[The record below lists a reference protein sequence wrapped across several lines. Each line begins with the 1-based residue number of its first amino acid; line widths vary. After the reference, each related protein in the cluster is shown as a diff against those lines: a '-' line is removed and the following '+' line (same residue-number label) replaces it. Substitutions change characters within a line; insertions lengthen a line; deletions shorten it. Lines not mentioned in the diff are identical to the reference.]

1 MKKTIYAIAALAFAF
16 IGCTKEYNETFAP
29 GDKLVIRA
37 EVNDALTKVAAD
49 NSGKFSWQAGDAIT
63 VLNTGGKAFNLTTA
77 TEGAAAA
84 FTTDS
89 FEGTLSE
96 IAYYPA
102 STSHKTDK
110 FFLEPTFTWKD
121 GETFMPMIGTV
132 TTSTKK
138 VSFKTAG
145 AVIKLVCYNVPADAR
160 KLVVSS
166 DSKKLS
172 GLFTPDGSPAAIVTA
187 GKGDSDNTITITF
200 GSSHPSTMIIYVP
213 VPTGNLGKL
222 TFVMKDGSDAEV
234 SLAQTT
240 KDNIHMTR
248 QHIVAAPVLN
258 CSLGTAFLTNSE
270 IKSDESAV
278 STSAYGDGTI
288 KSASGDWLYKQGR
301 LITEKFQMKKIADG
315 GYLVFPSF
323 GSNIASITFHSV
335 TNGGGTAYSGN
346 ILFYDKIEDDTAF
359 YTFNEST
366 TAGDDVTINLPSG
379 HKTAVLKTQ
388 NVIRFDSI
396 TVLFEGATYTAPSI
410 VPSKTSVT
418 FENSGGNEDI
428 NFEYSNPFDENAVA
442 ASVEEGATW
451 LTASVVGTTLKL
463 TASAN
468 TGSPRSATVTL
479 RATGVSKQI
488 TVNQDG
494 SIVINTYVFTN
505 KSWAATLNG
514 GDDANWT
521 SGKDGNGYT
530 AGQGVQVTTGVTGA
544 NATSPVSFT
553 NVSEIVVTYN
563 TNKSTGEGTI
573 KVKVGT
579 NAEKSSAVAYGG
591 SGDGRSADYTTTFT
605 FSPNQSGKVLLTT
618 DVTTNSLWIKSIKI
632 TAASAE

>member
-1 MKKTIYAIAALAFAF
+1 MKKTIYAIAAIALVLT
-16 IGCTKEYNETFAP
+16 GCAKEYNETFST
-29 GDKLVIRA
+29 GDVFSIRA
-37 EVNDALTKVAAD
+37 KVNETATKVSAD
-49 NSGKFSWQAGDAIT
+49 NAGKFAWQAGDVIS
-63 VLNTGGKAFNLTTA
+63 VLNTAGTSFNLSTISGGTDAEFTTTA
-77 TEGAAAA
+77 
-84 FTTDS
+84 
-89 FEGTLSE
+89 FEGTPNTR
-96 IAYYPA
+96 AYYPA
-102 STSHKTDK
+102 STNHTNTA
-110 FFLEPTFTWKD
+110 FYIEPEIAWKAD
-121 GETFMPMIGTV
+121 EANMPMIGTV
-132 TTSTKK
+132 DTGADPKT
-138 VSFKTAG
+138 VSFVTCG
-145 AVIKLVCYNVPADAR
+145 AAIKLVCFNVPAEAR

-166 DSKKLS
+166 DSKNLS
-172 GLFTPDGSPAAIVTA
+172 GAMSISEGKITTTA
-187 GKGDSDNTITITF
+187 GSNAIAITF
-200 GSSHPSTMIIYVP
+200 EAGHTPNMVFYVP
-213 VPTGNLGKL
+213 VPTGDLGKL

-301 LITEKFQMKKIADG
+301 LITEKFQMKKSADG

-428 NFEYSNPFDENAVA
+428 TFKYSDPFDENAVA
-442 ASVEEGATW
+442 ASVEEGETW

-514 GDDANWT
+514 VDDADWT
-521 SGKDGNGYT
+521 TGKDGNGYT

-563 TNKSTGEGTI
+563 TNKSAGKGTI

-579 NAEKSSAVAYGG
+579 NAEKSSAVEYGG

-605 FSPNQSGKVLLTT
+605 FSPNQSGNVLLTT
-618 DVTTNSLWIKSIKI
+618 DVTTNSIWVKSIKI
-632 TAASAE
+632 TAAGIE